1 MRSSALPLCD
11 HRPAVNVADR
21 AESQGPAQG
30 VRHVDGHEGRVAAA
44 AFEPEPTAV
53 AAARRFVRETLNS
66 WQLSGRDDLV
76 ADAVLL
82 TSELVTNALVH
93 AGTSIQL
100 TCRLDDAAVEVSVL
114 DRHPARMIPDP
125 PSGSAEAD
133 RPGGRGLLLPGALSS
148 SWGVTYAPT
157 AKVVWFRLGLDAQ
170 SDRAPAADEALAA
183 AGRPNGFTPGEYSS
197 PAGIRRGADR
207 LQGGYQELLGQAVEL
222 AGAEV
227 AADAVYALVADEDG
241 ELRIGAA
248 AEHGAV
254 QAAPATAGTKADLAE
269 VGTFLTSYDQLAG
282 RGADLAQAQRDSG
295 RSLMT
300 VPILAEGRVTG
311 VLAVVAAEP
320 GRFTDADLAR
330 VQHIADRVA
339 VPLERAR
346 LSEHER
352 ARRGRMSFVAEASDL
367 LAGTLD
373 EDQTI
378 ALAAQ
383 LAVPRLATWC
393 AVLLPD
399 ESGQL
404 ELAYTWHADESRA
417 DALATLLNHSPPP
430 PQILPGDGAQV
441 WTLAGAKPELHT
453 AMTAELVSD
462 SAWCFPLLAR
472 DRSPGVFV
480 IGRPRGG
487 AMARDAL
494 DLAEDLSRR
503 AALALDNARLYSE
516 QLQATR
522 ALQRSLLPPE
532 LPDIPG
538 VDLAAAYEA
547 AGKRNEVGGDFYDMF
562 EVAGGRWRFTI
573 GDVCGKGPEAA
584 AVTGLTRHALR
595 ILAREDHNVPAVL
608 ERLNALIV
616 GEGPRAPFI
625 TLIHGELIPAP
636 GRAATIS
643 LACAGHP
650 PPLILRADGEVEAG
664 ARPQP
669 LLGVLDQVAFRTDT
683 IRISPGDV
691 LLCFTDG
698 VTERRASGRLL
709 DDDDGLSQLL
719 GECSGLNAGAIVA
732 RIQRAVHEFGTGP
745 PADDLAL
752 IVFRGL

>member
-1 MRSSALPLCD
+1 M
-11 HRPAVNVADR
+11 
-21 AESQGPAQG
+21 
-30 VRHVDGHEGRVAAA
+30 DGHEARVTAA
-44 AFEPEPTAV
+44 AFEPEPAAV
-53 AAARRFVRETLNS
+53 AAARRFVQETLNS
-66 WQLSGRDDLV
+66 WQLSGHDELV

-100 TCRLDDAAVEVSVL
+100 TCRLDEAAVEVSVL

-157 AKVVWFRLGLDAQ
+157 AKVVWFRLGLGALP
-170 SDRAPAADEALAA
+170 DRPPAAAPGVGEALTA
-183 AGRPNGFTPGEYSS
+183 AGRPKYFAPGEASS
-197 PAGIRRGADR
+197 PAGMRRGADR
-207 LQGGYQELLGQAVEL
+207 LQGGYHELLGHAVEL
-222 AGAEV
+222 ASAEV

-241 ELRIGAA
+241 ELRIRAA

-254 QAAPATAGTKADLAE
+254 RAAAAADTKADLADL
-269 VGTFLTSYDQLAG
+269 GTFLTSDNQLAG

-311 VLAVVAAEP
+311 VLAVVAAVP
-320 GRFTDADLAR
+320 GRFSDADLAR

-373 EDQTI
+373 EDRTI

-383 LAVPRLATWC
+383 LAVPRLAAWC

-399 ESGQL
+399 ESGEL
-404 ELAYTWHADESRA
+404 KLAYAWHADESRA
-417 DALATLLNHSPPP
+417 DALTTLLNHGPP
-430 PQILPGDGAQV
+430 PQILPGDGAQP
-441 WTLAGAKPELHT
+441 WSLAEAGPELHT

-462 SAWCFPLLAR
+462 PAWCFPLRAR

-516 QLQATR
+516 QRQATR

-547 AGKRNEVGGDFYDMF
+547 AGERNEVGGDFYDVF
-562 EVAGGRWRFTI
+562 EVARGRWRFTI

-595 ILAREDHNVPAVL
+595 ILAREDHDVPAVL
-608 ERLNALIV
+608 ERLNTLIV
-616 GEGPRAPFI
+616 GEGPRVPFI

-650 PPLILRADGEVEAG
+650 PPLILRADGDVQAG

-669 LLGVLDQVAFRTDT
+669 LLGVLDQVTFRTDT
-683 IRISPGDV
+683 THMSPGDV
-691 LLCFTDG
+691 LVCFTDG
-698 VTERRASGRLL
+698 VTERRASGRQL
-709 DDDDGLSQLL
+709 DDDDGLSRLL

>member
-1 MRSSALPLCD
+1 M
-11 HRPAVNVADR
+11 
-21 AESQGPAQG
+21 
-30 VRHVDGHEGRVAAA
+30 DGHEGRVTAA

-53 AAARRFVRETLNS
+53 AAARRFVQETLNS
-66 WQLSGRDDLV
+66 WQLSGRDELV

-100 TCRLDDAAVEVSVL
+100 TCRLDGAAVEVSVL

-125 PSGSAEAD
+125 PRGSAEAD

-157 AKVVWFRLGLDAQ
+157 AKVVWFRLGLGARPDK
-170 SDRAPAADEALAA
+170 APAAAPAVGEALTAG
-183 AGRPNGFTPGEYSS
+183 GRPNGFAPGEASS
-197 PAGIRRGADR
+197 PAGMQRGADR
-207 LQGGYQELLGQAVEL
+207 IQGGYDELLGHA
-222 AGAEV
+222 
-227 AADAVYALVADEDG
+227 
-241 ELRIGAA
+241 
-248 AEHGAV
+248 
-254 QAAPATAGTKADLAE
+254 
-269 VGTFLTSYDQLAG
+269 
-282 RGADLAQAQRDSG
+282 
-295 RSLMT
+295 
-300 VPILAEGRVTG
+300 
-311 VLAVVAAEP
+311 
-320 GRFTDADLAR
+320 
-330 VQHIADRVA
+330 VQHITDRVA

-352 ARRGRMSFVAEASDL
+352 ARRGRLTFMAEASDL

-373 EDQTI
+373 EDRTI

-383 LAVPRLATWC
+383 LAVPQLATWC

-399 ESGQL
+399 QSGEL
-404 ELAYTWHADESRA
+404 KLAYAWHADESRA
-417 DALATLLNHSPPP
+417 DALTTLLNHSPP
-430 PQILPGDGAQV
+430 PQILPGDGAQP
-441 WTLAGAKPELHT
+441 WTLAGARPELRT

-462 SAWCFPLLAR
+462 PAWCFPLHAR

-538 VDLAAAYEA
+538 MELAAAYEA
-547 AGKRNEVGGDFYDMF
+547 AGKGNEVGGDFYDVF
-562 EVAGGRWRFTI
+562 EIAGGRWRFTI

-595 ILAREDHNVPAVL
+595 ILAQEDHDVPVVL

-616 GEGPRAPFI
+616 GEGPRVPFI

-650 PPLILRADGEVEAG
+650 PPLILRADGDVQAG

-669 LLGVLDQVAFRTDT
+669 LLGVLDQVTFRTDT
-683 IRISPGDV
+683 THISPGDV
-691 LLCFTDG
+691 LVCFTDG
-698 VTERRASGRLL
+698 VTERRASGRML

-719 GECSGLNAGAIVA
+719 GECSGLNAGAVVA

>member
-1 MRSSALPLCD
+1 M
-11 HRPAVNVADR
+11 N
-21 AESQGPAQG
+21 
-30 VRHVDGHEGRVAAA
+30 GHEDCVAAA
-44 AFEPEPTAV
+44 AFEPEPTAA

-100 TCRLDDAAVEVSVL
+100 TCRLDAAAVEVSVL

-157 AKVVWFRLGLDAQ
+157 AKVVWFRLRLGARP
-170 SDRAPAADEALAA
+170 DRAPAAPPAGEALTA
-183 AGRPNGFTPGEYSS
+183 AGRPNDFAAGEGYS
-197 PAGIRRGADR
+197 PAGMRRGAGR
-207 LQGGYQELLGQAVEL
+207 LQGGYYELLGHAVEL
-222 AGAEV
+222 ASAEV

-241 ELRIGAA
+241 ELRIRAA
-248 AEHGAV
+248 AEHGAIR
-254 QAAPATAGTKADLAE
+254 AAPAAAGTKTDLADL
-269 VGTFLTSYDQLAG
+269 GTFLTSCSQLAG
-282 RGADLAQAQRDSG
+282 QGADLAQAQRSSG

-311 VLAVVAAEP
+311 MLAVVAAVP
-320 GRFTDADLAR
+320 GRFTDVDLAR
-330 VQHIADRVA
+330 VQHIADQVA
-339 VPLERAR
+339 VPLERAG

-352 ARRGRMSFVAEASDL
+352 ARRGRLSFVAEASDL

-373 EDQTI
+373 EDRTI
-378 ALAAQ
+378 ALVAQ

-399 ESGQL
+399 ESGEL
-404 ELAYTWHADESRA
+404 KLAYAWHADESRA
-417 DALATLLNHSPPP
+417 DALTTLLNHSAP
-430 PQILPGDGAQV
+430 PQILPGDGAQP
-441 WTLAGAKPELHT
+441 WSLAGTRPELRT

-462 SAWCFPLLAR
+462 PAWCFPLRAR

-480 IGRPRGG
+480 IGQPRGG

-503 AALALDNARLYSE
+503 AALALDNARLYS
-516 QLQATR
+516 QQRQATR

-547 AGKRNEVGGDFYDMF
+547 AGQGNEVGGDFYDVY
-562 EVAGGRWRFTI
+562 EIAGGRWRFTI

-595 ILAREDHNVPAVL
+595 ILATEDHNVPAVL
-608 ERLNALIV
+608 ERLNALIA

-636 GRAATIS
+636 GRTATIS
-643 LACAGHP
+643 LTCAGHP
-650 PPLILRADGEVEAG
+650 PPLILRGDGEVQTA

-669 LLGVLDQVAFRTDT
+669 LLGVLDQVTFHTDT
-683 IRISPGDV
+683 THISPGDV
-691 LLCFTDG
+691 LVCFTDG
-698 VTERRASGRLL
+698 VTERRAAGRLL
-709 DDDDGLSQLL
+709 DDDDGLSRLL

-732 RIQRAVHEFGTGP
+732 TIQRAVHEFGTGP

-752 IVFRGL
+752 IVFRSL

>member
-1 MRSSALPLCD
+1 
-11 HRPAVNVADR
+11 
-21 AESQGPAQG
+21 
-30 VRHVDGHEGRVAAA
+30 VDGHEGRVAAA
-44 AFEPEPTAV
+44 AFEPEPTAA

-66 WQLSGRDDLV
+66 WHLSDRDDLV

-100 TCRLDDAAVEVSVL
+100 TCRLDAAAVEVSVL

-125 PSGSAEAD
+125 PGGSAEVD

-157 AKVVWFRLGLDAQ
+157 AKVVWFRLGLDVRP
-170 SDRAPAADEALAA
+170 DGAPAVGPAVGESLAA
-183 AGRPNGFTPGEYSS
+183 AGRPNGFAPGESSS
-197 PAGIRRGADR
+197 PADRRGSTGR
-207 LQGGYQELLGQAVEL
+207 LQGGYHELLGQAVEL
-222 AGAEV
+222 ASAEV
-227 AADAVYALVADEDG
+227 AADAVYALVTDEDG
-241 ELRIGAA
+241 HLRIRAA
-248 AEHGAV
+248 AEPGAV
-254 QAAPATAGTKADLAE
+254 HTAPAAAGTEADPADL
-269 VGTFLTSYDQLAG
+269 GTLLASCTQLTE
-282 RGADLAQAQRDSG
+282 RGIALAQAQLDSR

-330 VQHIADRVA
+330 VQRIADRVA

-352 ARRGRMSFVAEASDL
+352 ARRGRLNFMAEASDL

-373 EDQTI
+373 EDRTI
-378 ALAAQ
+378 ALVAQ
-383 LAVPRLATWC
+383 LAVPRLAAWC

-399 ESGQL
+399 ENGEL
-404 ELAYTWHADESRA
+404 KLAYAWHTDESRA
-417 DALATLLNHSPPP
+417 DALTTLLNHSPPP
-430 PQILPGDGAQV
+430 HILPGHGAQP
-441 WTLAGAKPELHT
+441 WTLAGATPELR
-453 AMTAELVSD
+453 TAETADLVSD
-462 SAWCFPLLAR
+462 PAWCFPLRAR

-487 AMARDAL
+487 ATARDGL
-494 DLAEDLSRR
+494 DLAEELSRR

-516 QLQATR
+516 QRQATR

-538 VDLAAAYEA
+538 VDMAAAYEA
-547 AGKRNEVGGDFYDMF
+547 AGRGNEVGGDFYDVF

-595 ILAREDHNVPAVL
+595 ILAREGHDVPAVL

-616 GEGPRAPFI
+616 GEGSRVPFI

-636 GRAATIS
+636 GRAGTIS
-643 LACAGHP
+643 LVCAGHP
-650 PPLILRADGEVEAG
+650 LPLILRADGEVRTG
-664 ARPQP
+664 AQPQP
-669 LLGVLDQVAFRTDT
+669 LLGVLEEVTFRTDT

-698 VTERRASGRLL
+698 VTERRACGRLL

-732 RIQRAVHEFGTGP
+732 RIQRAVHEFGTSP

-752 IVFRGL
+752 IVFRSL

>member
-1 MRSSALPLCD
+1 M
-11 HRPAVNVADR
+11 
-21 AESQGPAQG
+21 
-30 VRHVDGHEGRVAAA
+30 DGHEGRVVAA
-44 AFEPEPTAV
+44 AFEPEPAAV

-66 WQLSGRDDLV
+66 WQLSGHDELV

-100 TCRLDDAAVEVSVL
+100 TCRLDDAVVEVSVL

-125 PSGSAEAD
+125 PSGSAAAD

-157 AKVVWFRLGLDAQ
+157 AKVVWFRLGLGTLP
-170 SDRAPAADEALAA
+170 DRAPAAAPAVSEALTA
-183 AGRPNGFTPGEYSS
+183 AGRPNAFAPGESSS
-197 PAGIRRGADR
+197 PAGMRRGVDR
-207 LQGGYQELLGQAVEL
+207 LQGGYHELLGHAVEL
-222 AGAEV
+222 ASAEV

-241 ELRIGAA
+241 ELRIRAA
-248 AEHGAV
+248 AEHGTV
-254 QAAPATAGTKADLAE
+254 RAAAAAADTKADLADL
-269 VGTFLTSYDQLAG
+269 GTFLSSYNQLAG
-282 RGADLAQAQRDSG
+282 RGADLAQVQRDPG

-311 VLAVVAAEP
+311 VLAVVAAVP
-320 GRFTDADLAR
+320 GRFSDADLAR
-330 VQHIADRVA
+330 VQHVADRVA

-373 EDQTI
+373 EDRTI

-399 ESGQL
+399 ESGEL
-404 ELAYTWHADESRA
+404 KLAYSWHADETRA
-417 DALATLLNHSPPP
+417 DALTTLLNHSPP
-430 PQILPGDGAQV
+430 PQILPGDGAQP
-441 WTLAGAKPELHT
+441 WSLAEARPELRT

-462 SAWCFPLLAR
+462 PAWCFPLRAR
-472 DRSPGVFV
+472 DRTPGVFV

-503 AALALDNARLYSE
+503 AALALDNARLYSK
-516 QLQATR
+516 QLQTTR
-522 ALQRSLLPPE
+522 TLQRSLLPPE

-547 AGKRNEVGGDFYDMF
+547 AGKENEVGGDFYDVF
-562 EVAGGRWRFTI
+562 EIARGRWRFTI

-595 ILAREDHNVPAVL
+595 ILAKEDHDVPAVL

-650 PPLILRADGEVEAG
+650 PPLILRADGDVQAG
-664 ARPQP
+664 AQPQP
-669 LLGVLDQVAFRTDT
+669 LLGVLDQVTFRTDT
-683 IRISPGDV
+683 THISPGDV
-691 LLCFTDG
+691 LVCFTDG

>member
-1 MRSSALPLCD
+1 M
-11 HRPAVNVADR
+11 
-21 AESQGPAQG
+21 
-30 VRHVDGHEGRVAAA
+30 DGHEGRVAAA

-53 AAARRFVRETLNS
+53 AAARRFVQETLNS
-66 WQLSGRDDLV
+66 WQLSGHDELV

-125 PSGSAEAD
+125 PGGSAEAD

-157 AKVVWFRLGLDAQ
+157 AKVVWFRLELGAL
-170 SDRAPAADEALAA
+170 SDRAPAAAPGVGEALTS
-183 AGRPNGFTPGEYSS
+183 AGWPKCFAPGEASS
-197 PAGIRRGADR
+197 PVGMRRGADR
-207 LQGGYQELLGQAVEL
+207 LQGGYQELLGHAAEL
-222 AGAEV
+222 ASAEV

-241 ELRIGAA
+241 ELRIRAA

-254 QAAPATAGTKADLAE
+254 RAATAADTNADLADL
-269 VGTFLTSYDQLAG
+269 GTFLTSYSQLAG
-282 RGADLAQAQRDSG
+282 RGADRPLAQRDSG

-311 VLAVVAAEP
+311 VLAVVAAVP
-320 GRFTDADLAR
+320 GRFSDADLAR

-373 EDQTI
+373 EDRTI

-399 ESGQL
+399 ESGEL
-404 ELAYTWHADESRA
+404 KLAYAWHADESRA
-417 DALATLLNHSPPP
+417 DALTALLNHNPP
-430 PQILPGDGAQV
+430 PQILPGDGAQP
-441 WTLAGAKPELHT
+441 WSLAEAGQELHT
-453 AMTAELVSD
+453 AMTPELVSD
-462 SAWCFPLLAR
+462 PAWCFPLRAR

-516 QLQATR
+516 QRQATR
-522 ALQRSLLPPE
+522 AMQRSLLPPE

-547 AGKRNEVGGDFYDMF
+547 AGERNEVGGDFYDVF
-562 EVAGGRWRFTI
+562 EVARGRWRFTI

-595 ILAREDHNVPAVL
+595 ILAREDHDVPAVL

-616 GEGPRAPFI
+616 GEGPRVPFV

-643 LACAGHP
+643 LTCAGHP
-650 PPLILRADGEVEAG
+650 PPLILRADGGVQAG

-669 LLGVLDQVAFRTDT
+669 LLGVLDQVTFRTDT
-683 IRISPGDV
+683 THMSPGDV
-691 LLCFTDG
+691 LVCFTDG
-698 VTERRASGRLL
+698 VTERRASGRQL
-709 DDDDGLSQLL
+709 DDDDGLSRLL

-752 IVFRGL
+752 IVFRSL